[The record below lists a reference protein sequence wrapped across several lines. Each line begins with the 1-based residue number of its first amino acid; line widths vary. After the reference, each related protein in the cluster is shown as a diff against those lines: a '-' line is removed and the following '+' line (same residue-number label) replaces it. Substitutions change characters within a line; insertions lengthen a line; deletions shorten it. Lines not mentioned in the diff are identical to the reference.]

1 MIDLAASGSAVLMIS
16 QDLDELFEVA
26 DSITVM
32 ADGHLTEPVAKEKL
46 TREAVGLLMTAETR
60 GAEAA

>member
-1 MIDLAASGSAVLMIS
+1 MIS